1 MIFLMQYSLPSE
13 KPRINQVIED
23 SILDAEKK
31 GAKVIGLGLLKK
43 VLINLIFWHESSI
56 FLLFG

>member
-1 MIFLMQYSLPSE
+1 M
-13 KPRINQVIED
+13 INQLIED